1 MVNETRRS
9 LLKVIG
15 AGVIGLAVGV
25 SGGLKLAPEKVREVT
40 TTVTQPG
47 GAVTVTTTVTKTETA
62 VTKLPKDTI
71 KIGVLGIR
79 SGTWATYGT
88 FIEQGARLA
97 AEEINSAGGILG
109 SKIELS
115 IRDEAADVVKQ
126 TRELVEQENVDFLV
140 GIDSSGNAMKVGP
153 IMPELNKIIIFTH
166 AATHRA
172 TEELVYKQ
180 GIKHIFRV
188 SVPVYQDGILAAWIA
203 KDLPIK
209 KWAGI
214 NPDYE
219 YGRVSWDFFKTA
231 LKALRP
237 DVEFVSEQWNPS
249 PGTTDFT
256 KWISAVMATDAEGL
270 FTANWAIELITLH
283 KQAMELGLYKK
294 IKAAINPLGYSMD
307 VAYGLGKNYPKLD
320 YGTWVSG
327 RYVWFYP
334 PTDVNKGF
342 VNAFVK
348 RWGKLPAYSSETTY
362 TAIYMIKTAIE
373 KAGSLDLDSLIK
385 TMENMVLIS
394 PAGVRWIRPQDHQ
407 AVYDVPYGKISGD
420 ILNVNGDVPVLT
432 DIRAVPAFLYYRSP
446 PDYKIPFIS

>member
-1 MVNETRRS
+1 MGEKVARRT
-9 LLKVIG
+9 LLKIIG
-15 AGVIGLAVGV
+15 AGVVGLAIGAA
-25 SGGLKLAPEKVREVT
+25 GGLASAPVREISKTVTVTSPVT
-40 TTVTQPG
+40 TTI
-47 GAVTVTTTVTKTETA
+47 TKTETS
-62 VTKLPKDTI
+62 VTKLPKETI

-88 FIEQGARLA
+88 FIEQGATLA
-97 AEEINSAGGILG
+97 AEEINAAGGILG
-109 SKIELS
+109 SKIALS

-126 TRELVEQENVDFLV
+126 ARELVEQEKVDFLV
-140 GIDSSGNAMKVGP
+140 GVDSSGNAMKLGP
-153 IMPELNKIIIFTH
+153 IMPELNKILIFTH

-180 GIKHIFRV
+180 GIKQIFRI
-188 SVPVYQDGILAAWIA
+188 SVPVYQDGILSAWIA

-219 YGRVSWDFFKTA
+219 YGRVSWDFFKTT

-270 FTANWAIELITLH
+270 FTANWAVEAITFH
-283 KQAMELGLYKK
+283 RQSIELGLYKK
-294 IKAAINPLGYSMD
+294 LKAVFNPLGYSMD
-307 VAYGLGKNYPKLD
+307 VAYGLGKEYPKLEN
-320 YGTWVSG
+320 GMWVSG

-334 PTDVNKGF
+334 PTDINSKF
-342 VNAFVK
+342 VDTFVK
-348 RWGKLPAYSSETTY
+348 RWGRLPAYSAETTY
-362 TAIYMIKTAIE
+362 SAIYMIKAAIE
-373 KAGSLDLDSLIK
+373 KVGTLDLDMLIK
-385 TMENMVLIS
+385 AMENMVLIT

-407 AVYDVPYGKISGD
+407 AVYDVPYGRISGNT
-420 ILNVNGDVPVLT
+420 INVNGDVPVLT